1 MKRMIA
7 MVMAFIWG
15 SLVAFFG
22 VFVSVFAD
30 GGWEERLVTILVI
43 LCIYLISGG
52 IWGYGGPFWSWQW
65 GLLLSAPAVLIL
77 ILYGIKETDILPL
90 GLAYMAAILFF
101 SWAGATLGRRFRIK
115 QSV

>member
-15 SLVAFFG
+15 SLLAFFG

-30 GGWEERLVTILVI
+30 GGWNERLVTIFVI

-52 IWGYGGPFWSWQW
+52 IWSYGGPLWTWQW
-65 GLLLSAPAVLIL
+65 GVLLSAPAVLIL
-77 ILYGIKETDILPL
+77 ALYSVQETTLLPL
-90 GLAYMAAILFF
+90 TLVYMAGILIF
-101 SWAGATLGRRFRIK
+101 SWAGATLGRRFRKK
-115 QSV
+115 QSL